1 MKGYFST
8 DGYYGLV
15 NGSYR
20 LFASESDY
28 FDAMGEEPD
37 ED

>member
-1 MKGYFST
+1 MSGYFVSS
-8 DGYYGLV
+8 GYMGLV

-28 FDAMGEEPD
+28 FDFMDEES
-37 ED
+37 